1 MKKLSFL
8 LVAIS
13 IQLYAAENATNFT
26 KSIVKSFSQ
35 IWINTPQEKVYL
47 HIDKP
52 YYSAGEEIWFKAYL
66 TNAATHE
73 MNTKSKFVYVE
84 LIDKS
89 DSVLYRLKIRKD
101 SLGFFGNIKLNPEL
115 QAGIYSLRAY
125 TYWMQNLSDDFYFKR
140 NIYIGNSID
149 DRVKCQINYGSLI
162 KNNLPVNLLF
172 TNTYNNP
179 LSQKNVTIIQSWLK
193 TRNKI
198 TAKTNEK
205 GQINILLN
213 IDSLQT
219 VKKTLSIS
227 IKESGINFK
236 HKIYVPS
243 FINDFDVQFF
253 PESGTFLNNDFQQI
267 GFKAIGKNGLS
278 IDVNGEIFNKNN
290 ELITDFKSTHNGMG
304 KFFLVT
310 EPGENYYAI
319 VKSADGIE
327 KRFELPKTQVQGIA
341 LHIAYNRG
349 KIALQIINKSNIS
362 TDSLVLLVHNRG
374 IVYLVN
380 SIKNAEF
387 QINESLLPAG
397 ICTFSII
404 DLNKNYYCERLFFS
418 RNFEDPQFKMTSDKN
433 FYGKREAVK
442 LGFQITDIEGKAL
455 KGNYSVSI
463 TDSKAVSNDTLSENI
478 KSYLLL
484 SSDIK
489 GYIEKPAEYFLD
501 NSLASREKL
510 DLLLLTQGWK
520 RFNTANILKNKFPKL
535 EYYLEAGQ
543 VVSGKVLNLFGKPS
557 KNRDVILLSSYKT
570 GFRMA
575 KTDSLGNFLFDGIEF
590 PDSTQILLKAISK
603 TKIVDV
609 EIINDSDV
617 FKKPNTFIP
626 FENKKN
632 EVAEEYFQII
642 KEKYYTEGGMLM
654 INLEELTVKADAK
667 TKAEDNIYASSAD
680 NSISG
685 ENLQNMPGNDV
696 LDILRTI
703 VGVNVIGEEI
713 RIRGNNGPPMIQID
727 GFETENMSDLTMLSK
742 FDIEGIYVYKGA
754 SAAIFGFRG
763 GNGVIQIT
771 LKKGVVRKTVT
782 APSLIRIQPLGYQ
795 KNIEFYVPK
804 YDVERNREN
813 PKPDLR
819 TTIYWNPKLKTTDD
833 GLLNFEFYTADKAN
847 NYNIEIEGIGENGE
861 ICRYKGI
868 LRRE

>member
-13 IQLYAAENATNFT
+13 LQLYATENSINFT
-26 KSIVKSFSQ
+26 QSIVKSFSN
-35 IWINTPQEKVYL
+35 IWVNIPQEKVYL

-84 LIDKS
+84 LIEKS

-125 TYWMQNLSDDFYFKR
+125 TYWMQNLSDDFFFKR

-149 DRVKCQINYGSLI
+149 DRVKCQLSYGKMN
-162 KNNLPVNLLF
+162 KNILPVSLLF

-179 LSQKNVTIIQSWLK
+179 IVQKNVSIVQNWLK
-193 TRNKI
+193 NRNKI

-219 VKKTLSIS
+219 SKKTLSIS
-227 IKESGINFK
+227 IKEPGLNFK
-236 HKIYVPS
+236 HKIYIPS
-243 FINDFDVQFF
+243 FKNDFDVQFF
-253 PESGTFLNNDFQQI
+253 PESGTFLNNDFQHL
-267 GFKAIGKNGLS
+267 GFKAIGNNGLS
-278 IDVNGEIFNKNN
+278 IDVKGEIFNKNN
-290 ELITDFKSTHNGMG
+290 ELITDFTTMHNGMG
-304 KFFLVT
+304 KFFLIT
-310 EPGENYYAI
+310 EPGDSYHAI
-319 VKSADGIE
+319 IKSADGIV
-327 KRFELPKTQVQGIA
+327 KRFELPKTQEQGIA
-341 LHIAYNRG
+341 LHIAYNKG

-374 IVYLVN
+374 VVYLAN
-380 SIKNAEF
+380 SIKNTEF
-387 QINESLLPAG
+387 QINESLLPSG

-418 RNFEDPQFKMTSDKN
+418 RNFQDPQFKMTSDKN

-442 LGFQITDIEGKAL
+442 LGFLITDFEGKAL

-463 TDSKAVSNDTLSENI
+463 TDSKAVLNDTLNDNI

-510 DLLLLTQGWK
+510 DLLLMTQGWK
-520 RFNTANILKNKFPKL
+520 RFNTANILKNKFPKHD
-535 EYYLEAGQ
+535 YYLEAGQ

-557 KNRDVILLSSYKT
+557 KNRDVILLSTYKT
-570 GFRMA
+570 GFKIT
-575 KTDSLGNFLFDGIEF
+575 KTDTLGNFLFEGIEF
-590 PDSTQILLKAISK
+590 PDSTQLLLKAISK

-609 EIINDSDV
+609 EIINDSDA
-617 FKKPNTFIP
+617 FQKPNTFIP

-667 TKAEDNIYASSAD
+667 TNVEDNIYASSAD

-696 LDILRTI
+696 LDLLRTI
-703 VGVNVIGEEI
+703 VGVNVMGDEI
-713 RIRGNNGPPMIQID
+713 RIRGSNDAPLIQID
-727 GFETENMSDLTMLSK
+727 GFETEDMGDLTSLSK
-742 FDIEGIYVYKGA
+742 SDIEGIYVYKGA
-754 SAAIFGFRG
+754 SAAIFGIRG

-771 LKKGVVRKTVT
+771 LKKGVVRKSVT
-782 APSLIRIQPLGYQ
+782 ASSLIKIQPLGYL
-795 KNIEFYVPK
+795 KNIEFYMPK
-804 YDVERNREN
+804 YDVDSNLEN

-819 TTIYWNPKLKTTDD
+819 TTIYWNPKLKTNDD

-847 NYNIEIEGIGENGE
+847 NYNIEIEGISENGE